1 MQVKY
6 NLYLLL
12 KSIILSIVISLNI
25 VKELTKFR
33 LTLSVVFSSFISY
46 FLGVEV
52 IDYIQVSLLL
62 IGGILI
68 VGSSNIFNQII
79 EKDLDKLM
87 ARTKNRPLPK
97 KEISQRLALFIAVI
111 CSLLGIFLMYLI
123 NVKVAILAS
132 ISLFLYTAVYT
143 PMKLI
148 SPLSVFIGAIPG
160 AFPFMIGWVAA
171 TNNIGIEA
179 VTLFLMQF
187 FWQFPHFW
195 SIGWSQNRDYQK
207 AGFKMLPTGKK
218 DNSTSAQIL
227 FYSFWAVI
235 ISIIP
240 FFGFTGEL
248 KLSPI
253 GLIVVLLLGIFLIYK
268 SYKLFIDGKNKNARK
283 LMVTSVIYL
292 TFVQLTFLFDKILNL

>member
-1 MQVKY
+1 MS
-6 NLYLLL
+6 L
-12 KSIILSIVISLNI
+12 SLNI

-46 FLGVEV
+46 FLGAE
-52 IDYIQVSLLL
+52 IMDYIQLSLLL
-62 IGGILI
+62 IGGVLI

-97 KEISQRLALFIAVI
+97 KEISQSLALFIAVI
-111 CSLLGIFLMYLI
+111 CSVLGIFLMYLI
-123 NVKVAILAS
+123 NIKVAILSS
-132 ISLFLYTAVYT
+132 ISLFLYVAVYT
-143 PMKLI
+143 PMKLV

-171 TNNIGIEA
+171 TNSIGIEA
-179 VTLFLMQF
+179 ITLFLMQF

-195 SIGWSQNRDYQK
+195 SIGWSQNKDYEK
-207 AGFKMLPTGKK
+207 AGFKMLPTLKK

-235 ISIIP
+235 LSVIP
-240 FFGFTGEL
+240 FFGFTGKL
-248 KLSPI
+248 KLSLI
-253 GLIVVLLLGIFLIYK
+253 GLVIVSMLGFFLIYK
-268 SYKLFIDGKNKNARK
+268 SYTLFIDGKNENARK